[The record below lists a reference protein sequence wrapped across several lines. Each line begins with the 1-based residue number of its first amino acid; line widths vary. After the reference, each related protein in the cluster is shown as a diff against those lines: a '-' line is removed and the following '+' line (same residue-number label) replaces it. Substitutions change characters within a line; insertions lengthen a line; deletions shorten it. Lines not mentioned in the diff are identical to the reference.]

1 MDRQS
6 NNLIE
11 QNLICKKFNAPF
23 YDFDESLKLGISL
36 NVREGIMPIHGLRHQ
51 PEGDTNGWYIWAGDF
66 SDDTDFFKP
75 LHTLHLYEWKAEI
88 INYLVLP
95 PGWRFL
101 LAPGYE
107 DVWFDPNLFI

>member
-36 NVREGIMPIHGLRHQ
+36 NVREGIMPIH
-51 PEGDTNGWYIWAGDF
+51 
-66 SDDTDFFKP
+66 
-75 LHTLHLYEWKAEI
+75 TLHLYEWKPEI
-88 INYLVLP
+88 IKYLGLP

-101 LAPGYE
+101 IAPGYE
-107 DVWFDPNLFI
+107 DVWFDPNLVI